1 MRSQTTT
8 MLLRERKQQV
18 KITCVWLFQQRPYEQ
33 FYKLLFATSGEIRR
47 ITLTPIRNLAIDSAV
62 LLSCS
67 NQIYNAV
74 RKVWQ
79 N

>member
-1 MRSQTTT
+1 

-18 KITCVWLFQQRPYEQ
+18 KITCVWLFQQRLYEQ
-33 FYKLLFATSGEIRR
+33 FYKLLFTTSGEIRR

-62 LLSCS
+62 LVSCL
-67 NQIYNAV
+67 NQMYNAV
-74 RKVWQ
+74 WKAWQ